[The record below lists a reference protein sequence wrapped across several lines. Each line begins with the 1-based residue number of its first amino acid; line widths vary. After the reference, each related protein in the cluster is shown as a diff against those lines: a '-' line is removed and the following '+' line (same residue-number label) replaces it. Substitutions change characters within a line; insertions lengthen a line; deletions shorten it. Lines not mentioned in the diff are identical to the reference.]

1 MAMAD
6 KIAVLQA
13 DLAALAGAVTYRQ
26 LADQLK
32 AAIALS
38 QQNGLAAVQVSLPTG
53 VAWSY
58 PTINVA
64 VLALQQLE
72 DLAAGEAG
80 GMATAKMRLA

>member
-6 KIAVLQA
+6 KLTALQT

-32 AAIALS
+32 VAIALS
-38 QQNGLAAVQVSLPTG
+38 QQSGLAAVQVNLPTG
-53 VAWSY
+53 MSISY
-58 PTINVA
+58 PTISVA
-64 VLALQQLE
+64 IQALAQLE

-80 GMATAKMRLA
+80 GLATAKMRLA

>member
-1 MAMAD
+1 MPLAGQLAT
-6 KIAVLQA
+6 LQA

-32 AAIALS
+32 AAIALA
-38 QQNGLAAVQVSLPTG
+38 QANGLAEVQVTYPTG
-53 VAWSY
+53 TSVSY

-64 VLALQQLE
+64 VIALEALE
-72 DLAAGEAG
+72 KMAGEEAG

>member
-6 KIAVLQA
+6 KLAALQT

-38 QQNGLAAVQVSLPTG
+38 QQNGIGVVQVSLPTG
-53 VAWSY
+53 ITTSY
-58 PTINVA
+58 PSINVA
-64 VLALQQLE
+64 LLALAQLE